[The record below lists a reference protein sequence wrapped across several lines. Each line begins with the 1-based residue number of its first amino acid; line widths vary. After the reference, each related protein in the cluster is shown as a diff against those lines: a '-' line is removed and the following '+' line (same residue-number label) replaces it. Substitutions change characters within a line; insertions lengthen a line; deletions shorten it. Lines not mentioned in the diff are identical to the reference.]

1 MLLLVP
7 TLLTWIR
14 GKQMIKDFETWWSY
28 GTLDEEN
35 PYTEDSPAFWAWEGW
50 QAAMAVQAKQETENG
65 S

>member
-1 MLLLVP
+1 
-7 TLLTWIR
+7 
-14 GKQMIKDFETWWSY
+14 MIKDFETWWSY